1 MNIDNIKSILLVVF
15 SCLSMT
21 VASQSQ
27 QLVITGNVSSDL
39 EGEIIGAH
47 VTEVDANGRIV
58 NATITD
64 FSGNFSLSIKSVNN
78 KLKVSFVGYDP
89 VEVSI
94 KDKRRFNIKMKENAV
109 LDEQR
114 KQCIRTEHWQYLN
127 ERYRVRCNILACVI
141 LKICQ

>member
-47 VTEVDANGRIV
+47 VTEVDANG
-58 NATITD
+58 
-64 FSGNFSLSIKSVNN
+64 L
-78 KLKVSFVGYDP
+78 
-89 VEVSI
+89 
-94 KDKRRFNIKMKENAV
+94 
-109 LDEQR
+109 
-114 KQCIRTEHWQYLN
+114 
-127 ERYRVRCNILACVI
+127 
-141 LKICQ
+141 